1 MIRKI
6 FLAVALV
13 FAAASAMAAT
23 PAEGDK
29 APAFTLNNLD
39 GKAVSLE
46 SLEGKWLVLDFW
58 GAWCRWCMVGVPQ
71 MKEEY
76 AKMSDKVEFVG
87 IDCRDSQETWRNTV
101 KEKEMNW
108 TQLYAPE
115 DSDILALY
123 GVRGFPTK
131 IVVDPKGVIRKIC
144 VGEDPE
150 FYSQLSALIND

>member
-1 MIRKI
+1 
-6 FLAVALV
+6 
-13 FAAASAMAAT
+13 
-23 PAEGDK
+23 
-29 APAFTLNNLD
+29 
-39 GKAVSLE
+39 
-46 SLEGKWLVLDFW
+46 
-58 GAWCRWCMVGVPQ
+58 
-71 MKEEY
+71 
-76 AKMSDKVEFVG
+76 MSDKVEFVG

-150 FYSQLSALIND
+150 FYSQLSELIND